1 METESDST
9 QQRIIELTIDG
20 VLHRLLLADHPQAW
34 QQGLMHYRELPQAD
48 GMLFVFPFK
57 DYHSFWNKNTFMD
70 LDVYWVNEGAIVG
83 IDFLPSIEKS
93 GDIVNV
99 QSPEPIDWVIEIVRK

>member
-1 METESDST
+1 
-9 QQRIIELTIDG
+9 
-20 VLHRLLLADHPQAW
+20 
-34 QQGLMHYRELPQAD
+34 
-48 GMLFVFPFK
+48 
-57 DYHSFWNKNTFMD
+57 MD